1 ARSSRCCWD
10 GRGPRQ
16 RAPEGLQEK
25 TSHHERHTPMAS
37 PANDLD
43 RDLHTAQGA
52 ARDAARHARL
62 AANQEVRR
70 LIADVEDLIRRV
82 GDAADPELT
91 RLRAKVEAAVANTKT
106 AISEGAEQV
115 QRQAREALQAG
126 DRYVRDQPWEAIGV
140 AAIAG
145 LAIGF
150 LVG

>member
-1 ARSSRCCWD
+1 M
-10 GRGPRQ
+10 G
-16 RAPEGLQEK
+16 
-25 TSHHERHTPMAS
+25 T
-37 PANDLD
+37 PANDLNHELR
-43 RDLHTAQGA
+43 RDAATVRGA
-52 ARDAARHARL
+52 ARDAGRQART

-82 GDAADPELT
+82 GDAADPELA
-91 RLRAKVEAAVANTKT
+91 RLRAKVEATVETTKS

-140 AAIAG
+140 AALAG

-150 LVG
+150 LVGRR